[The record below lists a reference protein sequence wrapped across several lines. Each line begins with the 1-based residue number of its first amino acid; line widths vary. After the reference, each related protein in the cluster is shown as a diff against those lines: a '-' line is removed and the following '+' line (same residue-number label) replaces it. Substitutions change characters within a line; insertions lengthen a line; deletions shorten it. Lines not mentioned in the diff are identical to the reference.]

1 MGCSALTFGLQPN
14 LEGEHECLCVYCVT
28 ECRVCMMWDAR
39 AVWHDGSSP
48 RTAYRAVP
56 DDFLA
61 SYLSCL
67 QFARGLHHTVGQR
80 NQWQR
85 NQFSCTGLDVGGLSG
100 SR

>member
-14 LEGEHECLCVYCVT
+14 FEGEHECLCVYCVM

-48 RTAYRAVP
+48 RTAYRAFP

-61 SYLSCL
+61 SYADCITQLGNSGKGTSFSA
-67 QFARGLHHTVGQR
+67 QGLI
-80 NQWQR
+80 
-85 NQFSCTGLDVGGLSG
+85 
-100 SR
+100 